1 MKIEDLQE
9 TAQLAHLNMDE
20 KELAASLPAFEQ
32 MVGFFAAM
40 QAADEDRTAFP
51 GGSLTG
57 DTAPVSGLSGTS
69 QTVTSRH
76 FRPDN
81 SGDNLNNQANPLSG
95 GLKGNAAAKEA
106 LVSDMLNNA
115 GERDGRFVVVP
126 NVL

>member
-9 TAQLAHLNMDE
+9 TVRLAHLNMDE
-20 KELAASLPAFEQ
+20 KELAASFPAFEQ
-32 MVGFFAAM
+32 MLGFFAAM

-51 GGSLTG
+51 DGSLAG
-57 DTAPVSGLSGTS
+57 DAAPVSGLSGAS
-69 QTVTSRH
+69 RTVTSQH
-76 FRPDN
+76 FRPDI
-81 SGDNLNNQANPLSG
+81 SGDNPNNQPNNPLR
-95 GLKGNAAAKEA
+95 GLKDGAAAREP